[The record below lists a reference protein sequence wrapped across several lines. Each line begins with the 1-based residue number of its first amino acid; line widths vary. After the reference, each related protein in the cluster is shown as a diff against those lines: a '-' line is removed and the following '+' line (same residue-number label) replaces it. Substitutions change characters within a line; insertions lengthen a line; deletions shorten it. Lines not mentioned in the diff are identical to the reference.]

1 MNYMTNYTHIY
12 EMWKYATFIVL
23 WDSEN
28 LFLYVYSF
36 DIVILDKQ
44 GLKNH
49 KYIFY
54 RLSLCLFPLGN
65 ILSAFSPDMKYS

>member
-1 MNYMTNYTHIY
+1 MKY
-12 EMWKYATFIVL
+12 ENMQFLLYYETVKK
-23 WDSEN
+23 

-36 DIVILDKQ
+36 NIVITNKH

-54 RLSLCLFPLGN
+54 RLSLCLFPLDN
-65 ILSAFSPDMKYS
+65 ILSAFSSDMEYS